1 MSTFKQKKELNSQI
15 AAAKKAG
22 KSVQTIGKL
31 QYKLNNL
38 ASSPKGNPVR
48 SKSTTNKAG
57 KTVKGSVIKT
67 GTGGTVRSK
76 VNPNR
81 TTGTRIISKGIPRPT
96 KTGGHPSARPVAAA
110 KTPSTGPTSRPVNKN
125 RVKTSGAPHAKITKV
140 VVNPTTKTKS
150 TATYGGS
157 QTMNDQLVNTLNG
170 VVDPNSPKAI
180 RARANKKS
188 AEATAAKRKVIKANE
203 KTAQSNLAASNK
215 SNYNAMAK
223 RLAAQAAKEANKTS
237 VISKKKNPHTGKT
250 TAQLKVLAAKGD
262 INAKNLLKVRASL
275 PSAK

>member
-1 MSTFKQKKELNSQI
+1 MSTFKQKKELKSKI

-22 KSVQTIGKL
+22 KSAQTVGKL

-38 ASSPKGNPVR
+38 ASDPKGNAVR
-48 SKSTTNKAG
+48 T
-57 KTVKGSVIKT
+57 KT
-67 GTGGTVRSK
+67 GSAVKTGNGGTVRSK

-96 KTGGHPSARPVAAA
+96 KTGGHPSARPVVAA
-110 KTPSTGPTSRPVNKN
+110 KTTSTGPTSRPVNKN
-125 RVKTSGAPHAKITKV
+125 RVRTSPAPHAVIKKV
-140 VVNPTTKTKS
+140 PTARTKTVTKP

-180 RARANKKS
+180 RARANKK
-188 AEATAAKRKVIKANE
+188 AAQATAAKRKVIKANE
-203 KTAQSNLAASNK
+203 KTSQSNLAASNK

-223 RLAAQAAKEANKTS
+223 RLAAQAAKEANKTR
-237 VISKKKNPHTGKT
+237 VIKKNPHTDKT
-250 TAQLKVLAAKGD
+250 PAQLRALASKGD
-262 INAKNLLKVRASL
+262 VNAKNLLKVRASL

>member
-1 MSTFKQKKELNSQI
+1 MSTFKQKKELKSKI

-22 KSVQTIGKL
+22 KSAQTVGKL

-38 ASSPKGNPVR
+38 ASDPKGNAVR
-48 SKSTTNKAG
+48 T
-57 KTVKGSVIKT
+57 KT
-67 GTGGTVRSK
+67 GSAVKTGNGGTVRSK

-110 KTPSTGPTSRPVNKN
+110 KTTSTGPTSRPVNKN
-125 RVKTSGAPHAKITKV
+125 RVRTSGAPHAKITKV
-140 VVNPTTKTKS
+140 PTASSKTVTKP

-188 AEATAAKRKVIKANE
+188 AQATAAKRKVIKANE
-203 KTAQSNLAASNK
+203 KTSQSNLAASNK
-215 SNYNAMAK
+215 SNYSTMAK
-223 RLAAQAAKEANKTS
+223 RLAAQADKEANKTK

-250 TAQLKVLAAKGD
+250 TAQVKVLASKGD

-275 PSAK
+275 SSAK

>member
-96 KTGGHPSARPVAAA
+96 KTGGHPSARSAA
-110 KTPSTGPTSRPVNKN
+110 TTSTGPTSRPVNKN

-140 VVNPTTKTKS
+140 PTASLKTVTKP

-262 INAKNLLKVRASL
+262 VNAKNLLKVRASL

>member
-15 AAAKKAG
+15 AEAKKAG

-31 QYKLNNL
+31 QYKLNQLTAN
-38 ASSPKGNPVR
+38 PKGNAVR

-57 KTVKGSVIKT
+57 KTVKGSVVKT

-125 RVKTSGAPHAKITKV
+125 RVRTSGAPHAKI
-140 VVNPTTKTKS
+140 
-150 TATYGGS
+150 
-157 QTMNDQLVNTLNG
+157 
-170 VVDPNSPKAI
+170 I
-180 RARANKKS
+180 KS
-188 AEATAAKRKVIKANE
+188 ALPSDNTSPRY
-203 KTAQSNLAASNK
+203 TFS
-215 SNYNAMAK
+215 
-223 RLAAQAAKEANKTS
+223 AKEDYSKVPRIKGVLPAKKFQTKREQLESFRRRLNK
-237 VISKKKNPHTGKT
+237 
-250 TAQLKVLAAKGD
+250 
-262 INAKNLLKVRASL
+262 
-275 PSAK
+275 